1 MQNTYEIEE
10 KDGGKRKKIKKEM
23 INWHSGMT
31 GTQTIVMG
39 YSDANWTKDKAD
51 RKSNNYTFFVNGG
64 LVSCRKQSVH

>member
-1 MQNTYEIEE
+1 
-10 KDGGKRKKIKKEM
+10 
-23 INWHSGMT
+23 MT

-39 YSDANWTKDKAD
+39 YSDANWAKDKAD